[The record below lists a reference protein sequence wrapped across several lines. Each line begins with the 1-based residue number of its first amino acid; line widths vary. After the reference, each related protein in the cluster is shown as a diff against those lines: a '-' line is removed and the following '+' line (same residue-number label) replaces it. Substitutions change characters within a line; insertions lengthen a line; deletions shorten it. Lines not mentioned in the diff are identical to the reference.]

1 MGSQSDP
8 FPENKNEKMG
18 FFVNFFSSHSFS
30 IHNLLHR
37 NFPMT
42 LNFRKLNTVLLLII
56 SLCVSCSSLLK
67 REDYAPA
74 KKEWSNGNTKS
85 ALENFPSGER
95 GTLITVLEKAII
107 GLFIQENDFS
117 KLQDIAEENKSR
129 LRFSASRELR
139 SFFYLETPEG
149 YYASEAEVI
158 FLHILLGL
166 YYAKK
171 EQYEEALVE
180 ARYASNLL
188 SGEWSAE
195 GQFDD
200 PNLRILLATLWT
212 ACGDWQEAKIDLK
225 AALKLSPKSAWLRQY
240 AYLDQAPKNIFLV
253 FGGPGPEPFMDPE
266 TNLNFVRG
274 LRKLNFKFMGERS
287 ELGWTDL
294 DGNLDKL
301 YLGPSTQNWYQR
313 HLDRDN
319 SIHEIIDDSKYF
331 QLVTFSTTKQASIL
345 AAKVTGSILVG
356 TVIVALG
363 AGVTYLGAQANSSE
377 LGGAGILIAISGI
390 KLAAQMI
397 DSSIQ
402 TSKKEFAE
410 DIDVSSNY
418 RYVRFLPEYLWFGS
432 SKTNLRFPKIRDK
445 QSGKE
450 VLQIPSF
457 GKIPV
462 TLGYYPDIKKED

>member
-1 MGSQSDP
+1 MA
-8 FPENKNEKMG
+8 K
-18 FFVNFFSSHSFS
+18 
-30 IHNLLHR
+30 
-37 NFPMT
+37 
-42 LNFRKLNTVLLLII
+42 NFRKLGSILLLLL
-56 SLCVSCSSLLK
+56 SFCVSCSSLLK

-74 KKEWSNGNTKS
+74 KKEWAKGNPKS
-85 ALENFPSGER
+85 ALESFPSREK
-95 GTLITVLEKAII
+95 GTFITALEKAIL
-107 GLFIQENDFS
+107 GFYTQENDIS

-139 SFFYLETPEG
+139 SFFYSETPEG

-188 SGEWSAE
+188 NGEWSAE

-200 PNLRILLATLWT
+200 PNLRILLASLWT
-212 ACGDWQEAKIDLK
+212 ACGDWQEAKVDLR
-225 AALKLSPKSAWLRQY
+225 AALRLSPKSGWLRQY
-240 AYLDQAPKNIFLV
+240 AYSEQAPQNIFLV

-266 TNLNFVRG
+266 TNLNLVRG
-274 LRKLNFKFMGERS
+274 LRKLGFQFKGERS
-287 ELGWTDL
+287 ELSWVDL
-294 DGNLDKL
+294 EGNQDKL
-301 YLGPSTQNWYQR
+301 HLSPSTQNWYQR

-331 QLVTFSTTKQASIL
+331 QLVTLSTTKQASIL
-345 AAKVTGSILVG
+345 AAKIAGSIAVG
-356 TVIVALG
+356 SVIVALG
-363 AGVTYLGAQANSSE
+363 GGIMYLGLEIHSNE
-377 LGGAGILIAISGI
+377 IGAIGLVIAISGV
-390 KLAAQMI
+390 KLAAKWI
-397 DSSIQ
+397 DRSIQ

-410 DIDVSSNY
+410 DIDISANY

-432 SKTNLRFPKIRDK
+432 SKSNLRFPKIKEK
-445 QSGKE
+445 QSGTE
-450 VLQIPSF
+450 ILQISTF

-462 TLGYYPDIKKED
+462 TFGFYPDVKTGN